1 MAINMMCTN
10 SECKY
15 YFEDCCQ
22 RNLEELRHEIG
33 SRGKCL
39 SFLPGVCNYYDQ
51 TGIEIEQEESR
62 WIELEI
68 PKARRSLKNRKKQE
82 VYSEV
87 ERVMVYQG
95 YGILRGTRYS
105 VTIISNCEGKG
116 KKIAECNTIIGA
128 YTFIKVLNTFFPHI
142 NDMLIDGEMKES
154 YRQVCMARDATR
166 RTLGLCIALDG
177 LVI

>member
-82 VYSEV
+82 IYTEV
-87 ERVMVYQG
+87 ERVLIHNG
-95 YGILRGTRYS
+95 FGILYGNTYS
-105 VTIISNCEGKG
+105 VTVIADCEGRG
-116 KKIAECNTIIGA
+116 KKIAECRTLIGA
-128 YTFIKVLNTFFPHI
+128 YTVIKIMNMFYPKFNELLVSGNAEKAAFQANSAKNAARQIL
-142 NDMLIDGEMKES
+142 GETCWREE
-154 YRQVCMARDATR
+154 
-166 RTLGLCIALDG
+166 IF
-177 LVI
+177 

>member
-33 SRGKCL
+33 SSGKCV
-39 SFLPGVCNYYDQ
+39 SFLPGVCSYYDQ

-82 VYSEV
+82 IYTEV
-87 ERVMVYQG
+87 ERVLIHNG
-95 YGILRGTRYS
+95 FGILYGNTYS
-105 VTIISNCEGKG
+105 VTVIADCEGRG
-116 KKIAECNTIIGA
+116 KQIAECRTLAGA
-128 YTFIKVLNTFFPHI
+128 YTIIKMINTFFPNLNSLLVEGDLKKASIQVSRVRQASRQIIGEHI
-142 NDMLIDGEMKES
+142 WAEEIF
-154 YRQVCMARDATR
+154 
-166 RTLGLCIALDG
+166 
-177 LVI
+177 